1 MPRSPGYGDPEPTT
15 QRTTHITAWRDR
27 DEADVIGLAYGIRFD
42 QGGMKDAKTK
52 GAKQAF
58 RKYADGSGYVQEISI
73 PWKLLAREGWKPK
86 AGEKIVITVEPNF
99 GTESNFRITLKDL
112 FKPGVVPDRVFT
124 FMSSPCWAYARLE
137 GAGKVEPQP
146 LRLADGR
153 LFKVAMKDGVPV
165 VDWAGLYQE
174 KKLKG
179 FADIRFTMPEDGYVS
194 LNIKEAEGKVVR
206 QLLTANFMTQ
216 GEHEIKW
223 DGLTNMSYRRPGEVV
238 PSGQYT
244 WDAIWHKGLGLR
256 LVGWACNAGQTPFD
270 SPGGNWGGDMSSPCS
285 VTVSGDTMILG
296 WGASEAGRAV
306 VCTDLDGKVKWRHKR
321 GGFGGAALVAAD
333 GVWSMST
340 TRDRAMSFTASR
352 PTRVTSS
359 PGTANTTPA
368 WW

>member
-1 MPRSPGYGDPEPTT
+1 
-15 QRTTHITAWRDR
+15 
-27 DEADVIGLAYGIRFD
+27 
-42 QGGMKDAKTK
+42 
-52 GAKQAF
+52 
-58 RKYADGSGYVQEISI
+58 
-73 PWKLLAREGWKPK
+73 
-86 AGEKIVITVEPNF
+86 
-99 GTESNFRITLKDL
+99 
-112 FKPGVVPDRVFT
+112 
-124 FMSSPCWAYARLE
+124 
-137 GAGKVEPQP
+137 
-146 LRLADGR
+146 
-153 LFKVAMKDGVPV
+153 MKDGVPV

-194 LNIKEAEGKVVR
+194 LNIKDAEGKVVR

-285 VTVSGDTMILG
+285 VTASGDSMILG

-333 GVWSMST
+333 RGAVYVYDQGQGNVLYRLTADKGDFKPWDGKQDAGLVVADMLPGLKNANLSGMDARGGKLYLSFGSRSGAGQQQNSVNT
-340 TRDRAMSFTASR
+340 FAVADANSGMVLKTLPIDDPGQVAYVSDDQVYVTSGGNKVLRLDLTTDKQTVVIRVPAAHGLAVDKDGNLFVGTRDPDNQVKVFDPGRQATAQHR
-352 PTRVTSS
+352 QAGG
-359 PGTANTTPA
+359 PGVARQMGA
-368 WW
+368 